1 MLRISSKLLAS
12 YILPHQAVL
21 SQTVSRWLTRAL
33 QMVGIDLGFSGHST
47 GRASTSANAAAGV
60 SVELIPEA
68 ADWASAGTLLPQK
81 SDRLVLL
88 YYRPPVEFIEPFGFV
103 ILHFSIVCL
112 IFCTTTAT
120 ISRRGVKEK

>member
-1 MLRISSKLLAS
+1 MICVA
-12 YILPHQAVL
+12 YILKAAGVL
-21 SQTVSRWLTRAL
+21 HFTPPGRFKPDCLSLADKGSTD
-33 QMVGIDLGFSGHST
+33 GGGHST

-68 ADWASAGTLLPQK
+68 ADWASARTLLPQK

-120 ISRRGVKEK
+120 IIRRGVKEK